1 MIRSRWF
8 AAVPALT
15 VALLM
20 WVAPARVAAQGD
32 VAKGKTL
39 YDTSPNKCASC
50 HKIAG
55 KGGKLAPDLSNVG
68 NRRDEAWLSKY
79 LPNPKSVKPTNIM
92 PPVKLGDADMKA
104 LIAYL
109 LSLKSG
115 S

>member
-1 MIRSRWF
+1 MMRSVRC
-8 AAVPALT
+8 AVVPALSLI
-15 VALLM
+15 LLIGAFP
-20 WVAPARVAAQGD
+20 VRVGAQGD

-39 YDTSPNKCASC
+39 YDTSPNKCPTC
-50 HKIAG
+50 HKIGG

-68 NRRDEAWLSKY
+68 NRHDEAWLLKY
-79 LPNPKSVKPTNIM
+79 LPNPKSINPKNVM

>member
-1 MIRSRWF
+1 MRSVRV
-8 AAVPALT
+8 AVVPALT
-15 VALLM
+15 VVLLM
-20 WVAPARVAAQGD
+20 WVVPGRVGAQGD

-39 YDTSPNKCASC
+39 YDTSPNKCATC
-50 HKIAG
+50 HRIGG
-55 KGGKLAPDLSNVG
+55 KGGKMAPDLSNVG

>member
-1 MIRSRWF
+1 MARGRWF
-8 AAVPALT
+8 SAVPVLT
-15 VALLM
+15 VVLLM
-20 WVAPARVAAQGD
+20 WTVPMRVAAQAD

-39 YDTSPNKCASC
+39 YDTSPNKCPTC

-68 NRRDEAWLSKY
+68 NRRDEAWLVKY
-79 LPNPKSVKPTNIM
+79 LPNPKSINPKNVM

>member
-1 MIRSRWF
+1 MIRSRRF
-8 AAVPALT
+8 AVVPVLT
-15 VALLM
+15 VALVM
-20 WVAPARVAAQGD
+20 WMAPSRLAGQGD

-39 YDTSPNKCASC
+39 YDTSPNKCPTC

-68 NRRDEAWLSKY
+68 NRHDEGWLVKY
-79 LPNPKSVKPTNIM
+79 LPNPRSINPKNVM

>member
-1 MIRSRWF
+1 MRRVRF
-8 AAVPALT
+8 PAVPALIG
-15 VALLM
+15 VLLIGA
-20 WVAPARVAAQGD
+20 VPQRLAAQGD

-39 YDTSPNKCASC
+39 YDTSPNKCPTC

-55 KGGKLAPDLSNVG
+55 KGGKLAPDLSDVG
-68 NRRDEAWLSKY
+68 HRRDEAWLAKY
-79 LPNPKSVKPTNIM
+79 LPNPKSINPKNVM

>member
-1 MIRSRWF
+1 MMRSVRC
-8 AAVPALT
+8 AVVPALSLI
-15 VALLM
+15 LLM

-39 YDTSPNKCASC
+39 YDTSPNKCPTC
-50 HKIAG
+50 HKIGG

-68 NRRDEAWLSKY
+68 NRRDEAWLAKY
-79 LPNPKSVKPTNIM
+79 LPNPKSINPKNIM
-92 PPVKLGDADMKA
+92 PPVKLPDADMKA

>member
-1 MIRSRWF
+1 MMRSVRS
-8 AAVPALT
+8 VVVLGLS
-15 VALLM
+15 VVVLM
-20 WVAPARVAAQGD
+20 WAAPSRVAAQAD

-39 YDTSPNKCASC
+39 YETSPNKCATC
-50 HKIAG
+50 HRIGG

-79 LPNPKSVKPTNIM
+79 LPNPKSINPKNVM
-92 PPVKLGDADMKA
+92 PAVKLGDADMKA

>member
-1 MIRSRWF
+1 MMRRVRF
-8 AAVPALT
+8 AVVPALS
-15 VALLM
+15 VILFIGAFP
-20 WVAPARVAAQGD
+20 VRVAAQGD

-39 YDTSPNKCASC
+39 YDTSPNKCPTC

-68 NRRDEAWLSKY
+68 NRHDEAWLLKY
-79 LPNPKSVKPTNIM
+79 LPNPKSINPKNVM

>member
-1 MIRSRWF
+1 MRIVRF
-8 AAVPALT
+8 AVLPVLSLVLLT
-15 VALLM
+15 
-20 WVAPARVAAQGD
+20 WVMPVRLAAQGD

-39 YDTSPNKCASC
+39 YDTSPNKCATC
-50 HKIAG
+50 HKIGG

-68 NRRDEAWLSKY
+68 NRHDEAWLSKY
-79 LPNPKSVKPTNIM
+79 LPNPKSINPKNVM